1 MLCDLTTCFSFE
13 TAWFQRLILEYDKL
27 VSKFAIKLNL
37 RHYMTD
43 GLEATMEI
51 RKLADVVFSTV
62 PIVAV
67 GASEYFQLHPQFSI
81 PLLCCKSSENLLQ
94 ILPNP
99 PAYTLIYQTAP
110 VSD

>member
-1 MLCDLTTCFSFE
+1 LKLK
-13 TAWFQRLILEYDKL
+13 YDKL
-27 VSKFAIKLNL
+27 VSNFAINFNL

-67 GASEYFQLHPQFSI
+67 GAAKYFHLGPPNFNSTVV
-81 PLLCCKSSENLLQ
+81 LQ
-94 ILPNP
+94 IP
-99 PAYTLIYQTAP
+99 PQKTA
-110 VSD
+110 